1 MIALVIGGIL
11 SIAGLLVAA
20 DLVLGSEYR
29 LLGLQL
35 TVFGLI
41 TIMAVILG
49 TFGGL
54 FTGWRGWY
62 SQMIERRSTRDEPK
76 EYPTTQTKNKTINP
90 NASSELTSA
99 KPRKVLL
106 RVRSRLPKMNG
117 PVAQHGQSTR
127 LIIVGSSNG
136 PSDRSIEFKS
146 LRAHHTIPIIIQLM

>member
-1 MIALVIGGIL
+1 MEAGLIALVIGGIL

-76 EYPTTQTKNKTINP
+76 EYPINP
-90 NASSELTSA
+90 DEKQN
-99 KPRKVLL
+99 
-106 RVRSRLPKMNG
+106 
-117 PVAQHGQSTR
+117 
-127 LIIVGSSNG
+127 
-136 PSDRSIEFKS
+136 D
-146 LRAHHTIPIIIQLM
+146 

>member
-1 MIALVIGGIL
+1 MSGMRWYNLDDGESCGLCGSSLLDVETIDDRADLLPPPNRGAPKILPEERKSVEVGLIALVIGGFL

-62 SQMIERRSTRDEPK
+62 SQMIERDRRGMNPKSIRNPDEKTKRLTR
-76 EYPTTQTKNKTINP
+76 TH
-90 NASSELTSA
+90 L
-99 KPRKVLL
+99 PR
-106 RVRSRLPKMNG
+106 
-117 PVAQHGQSTR
+117 
-127 LIIVGSSNG
+127 
-136 PSDRSIEFKS
+136 
-146 LRAHHTIPIIIQLM
+146 

>member
-1 MIALVIGGIL
+1 MGITWTTENRVDSAAPVSLTSKRLTTERFFATTQSRGSENLTRGEEECGGWLDSSRYRGIL
-11 SIAGLLVAA
+11 SIAGLLVAD

-49 TFGGL
+49 TYGGL

-76 EYPTTQTKNKTINP
+76 EYPTN
-90 NASSELTSA
+90 
-99 KPRKVLL
+99 
-106 RVRSRLPKMNG
+106 
-117 PVAQHGQSTR
+117 
-127 LIIVGSSNG
+127 
-136 PSDRSIEFKS
+136 SDEK
-146 LRAHHTIPIIIQLM
+146 QND

>member
-1 MIALVIGGIL
+1 VEAGLIALVIGGIL

-41 TIMAVILG
+41 TIMALILG

-76 EYPTTQTKNKTINP
+76 EYPTNP
-90 NASSELTSA
+90 DEKQN
-99 KPRKVLL
+99 
-106 RVRSRLPKMNG
+106 
-117 PVAQHGQSTR
+117 
-127 LIIVGSSNG
+127 
-136 PSDRSIEFKS
+136 D
-146 LRAHHTIPIIIQLM
+146 